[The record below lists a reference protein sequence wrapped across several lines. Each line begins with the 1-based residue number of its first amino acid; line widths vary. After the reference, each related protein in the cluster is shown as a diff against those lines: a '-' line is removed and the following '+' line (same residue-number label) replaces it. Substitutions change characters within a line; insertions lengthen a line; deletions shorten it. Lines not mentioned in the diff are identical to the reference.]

1 MCVRVCVC
9 VSDWGGGRSTYNL
22 ILPSFLP
29 FDSERERLKKN
40 LKKKKS
46 FGFVQVNAH
55 GGEGEGGGGG
65 KSFSVFRVSR
75 NVLVTTFLRTL
86 FIHTTFYY
94 AIKTLFRKLFMF
106 TGVSKS
112 VYL

>member
-40 LKKKKS
+40 LKKKK
-46 FGFVQVNAH
+46 
-55 GGEGEGGGGG
+55 
-65 KSFSVFRVSR
+65 K
-75 NVLVTTFLRTL
+75 VLVL
-86 FIHTTFYY
+86 Y
-94 AIKTLFRKLFMF
+94 K
-106 TGVSKS
+106 
-112 VYL
+112 